1 MALFDKRVLVALAI
15 KEDMHL
21 GHELDGR
28 PTSSGYPKNLAFCFL
43 EAMGKSLFFSINL
56 GTKRKVRELSC
67 VLPRGV
73 LTTLLD
79 SIR

>member
-43 EAMGKSLFFSINL
+43 EAMGKSLFFFYKSRNQ
-56 GTKRKVRELSC
+56 KKSA
-67 VLPRGV
+67 
-73 LTTLLD
+73 
-79 SIR
+79 